1 MKYLFMSQEGFDD
14 LKKRLDYLKNVKR
27 KEISQDIATARDK
40 GDLSENAEY
49 HAAKEE
55 QSITETKIMELED
68 SYARARVID
77 TSKMDNS
84 KATVL
89 SKVTAMNMKVKKEF
103 TYQLVNHA
111 EANVK
116 EMKISIDSPIGR
128 GLLGSKV
135 GEKIKI
141 NVPAGEI
148 EFEILN
154 ISF

>member
-68 SYARARVID
+68 SFARARVID
-77 TSKMDNS
+77 TSKMDTS

-89 SKVTAMNMKVKKEF
+89 AKVTVLNMKVNKEF

-111 EANVK
+111 EADVK
-116 EMKISIDSPIGR
+116 EKKISIDSPIGS
-128 GLLGSKV
+128 GLLGTKV
-135 GEKIKI
+135 GDKVKIQ
-141 NVPAGEI
+141 VPAGEI
-148 EFEILN
+148 EFEILD

>member
-68 SYARARVID
+68 SFARARVID
-77 TSKMDNS
+77 TSKMDTS

-89 SKVTAMNMKVKKEF
+89 AKVTVLNMKVNKEF

-111 EANVK
+111 EADVK
-116 EMKISIDSPIGR
+116 EKKISIDSPIGS
-128 GLLGSKV
+128 GLLGTKV
-135 GEKIKI
+135 GDKVKIL
-141 NVPAGEI
+141 VPAGEI
-148 EFEILN
+148 EFEILD

>member
-68 SYARARVID
+68 SFARARVID
-77 TSKMDNS
+77 TSKMDTS

-89 SKVTAMNMKVKKEF
+89 AKVTVLNLKVNKEF

-111 EANVK
+111 EADVK
-116 EMKISIDSPIGR
+116 EKKISIDSPIGS
-128 GLLGSKV
+128 GLLGTKV
-135 GEKIKI
+135 GDKVKIQ
-141 NVPAGEI
+141 VPAGEI
-148 EFEILN
+148 EFEILD

>member
-1 MKYLFMSQEGFDD
+1 MEYLYMSEEGFQD
-14 LKKRLDYLKNVKR
+14 LKKRLDHLKNVKR
-27 KEISQDIATARDK
+27 AEISKDIATARDK

-55 QSITETKIMELED
+55 QSIIETKIMELED
-68 SYARARVID
+68 SFARARVID
-77 TSKMDNS
+77 TSKMDSS

-89 SKVTAMNMKVKKEF
+89 SKVKIMNLKVNKEF

-111 EANVK
+111 EADVK
-116 EMKISIDSPIGR
+116 AHKISIDSPIGR
-128 GLLGSKV
+128 GLLGTKV
-135 GEKIKI
+135 GEKVKI
-141 NVPAGEI
+141 TVPAGEI